1 MDLHG
6 LGAAV
11 RKPAHI
17 APEADFLAGTRFKS
31 GGGGIR
37 TLDPPNDG

>member
-1 MDLHG
+1 MDWVRR
-6 LGAAV
+6 LGN
-11 RKPAHI
+11 RAHI